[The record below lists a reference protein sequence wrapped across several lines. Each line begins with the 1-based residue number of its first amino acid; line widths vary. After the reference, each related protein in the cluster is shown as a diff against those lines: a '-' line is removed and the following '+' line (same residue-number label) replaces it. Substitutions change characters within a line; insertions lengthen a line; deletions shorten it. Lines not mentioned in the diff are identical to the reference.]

1 MDPQKTGQFICILR
15 KQRGLT
21 QRALAEAVGVTDK
34 AVSRWE
40 RGRGLPDVSLLSP
53 LAAALGTSV
62 TELLAGEP
70 LTEEE
75 RGARSDSVLLEALRY
90 TGSMGRKTAVLL
102 TALAGGFLLLLPLFT
117 AGRRLVLRLTGA
129 ALLALA
135 VLLARGRRSG
145 FPAAWRLALS
155 ERLVRRSTAR
165 GLTAVFFAAALGL
178 ELTPCGAVMR
188 FGYQAEDGSIGFV
201 RKTYSYF
208 SLLPVG
214 YGDFFPFLTGVL
226 TAALLLM
233 SLIRLRRDSRRTG
246 SLLFL
251 GGVLAAVFSLLPPVL
266 FGAEYFSAAG
276 GGITACLFCALL
288 AVILANR

>member
-21 QRALAEAVGVTDK
+21 QRELAEAVGVTDK

-70 LTEEE
+70 LTAEE

-102 TALAGGFLLLLPLFT
+102 TALAGVFLLLLPLFT

-135 VLLARGRRSG
+135 VLLARGRRPG
-145 FPAAWRLALS
+145 FLAAWRRALS

-165 GLTAVFFAAALGL
+165 VLTAVFFAAALGL

-214 YGDFFPFLTGVL
+214 YGDFFPLLTGIL
-226 TAALLLM
+226 TAALLLL

-251 GGVLAAVFSLLPPVL
+251 GGVPAAVFSLLPPVL

-276 GGITACLFCALL
+276 SGITACLSCALL

>member
-21 QRALAEAVGVTDK
+21 QRELAEAVGVTDK

-70 LTEEE
+70 LTAEE

-102 TALAGGFLLLLPLFT
+102 TALAGVFLLLLPLFT

-135 VLLARGRRSG
+135 VLLARGRRPG
-145 FPAAWRLALS
+145 FLAAWRRALS

-165 GLTAVFFAAALGL
+165 VLTAVFFAAALGL

-214 YGDFFPFLTGVL
+214 YGDFFPFLTGIL
-226 TAALLLM
+226 TAALLLL

-251 GGVLAAVFSLLPPVL
+251 GGVLAAVL
-266 FGAEYFSAAG
+266 FYK
-276 GGITACLFCALL
+276 I
-288 AVILANR
+288 VN

>member
-21 QRALAEAVGVTDK
+21 QRELAEAVGVTDK

-70 LTEEE
+70 LTAEE

-102 TALAGGFLLLLPLFT
+102 TALAGVFLLLLPLFT

-135 VLLARGRRSG
+135 VLLARGRRPG
-145 FPAAWRLALS
+145 FLAAWRRALS

-165 GLTAVFFAAALGL
+165 VLTAVFFAAALGL

-214 YGDFFPFLTGVL
+214 YGDFFPLLTGIL
-226 TAALLLM
+226 TAALLLL

-276 GGITACLFCALL
+276 SGITACLSCALL